1 MWEIVV
7 DESEW
12 GEPMRVRQSFIV
24 TIISVHFIMA
34 VAAAELSAQRYGSL
48 RAYSASLEALSQ
60 EVSQTVVQVNTTGYS
75 LEEDAERRR
84 VGTLSSE
91 HGSGSGVIL
100 SGDGYIMTNS
110 HVVEGARRIRIH
122 LSGLDGNSPRTMY
135 DAKLIGMDR
144 ETDLALI
151 KIDVQNVPHL
161 AFADSND
168 LKQGQVVLAFGNPLG
183 MENSLTM
190 GVISSVARQLNSD
203 DPHVYIQT
211 DTPINPGN
219 SGGPLV
225 DVDGRVVG
233 INAFILSQ
241 SGGSEGLGFAIPSNV
256 VNFVYRQLKRDG
268 HVHRGQVGINVK
280 TITPAIAAGLNLTS
294 DTGVLVEDA
303 LPDGPADTA
312 GIEVGD
318 VIVSIGGKPVRNV
331 RDFALNFYRYEPGT
345 TTTIEVVRGDGK
357 HSLQVPIDERK
368 NDPQRFADMVK
379 PAQDIVPKLGILGLE
394 LDETLRGM
402 LPPLRFDDG
411 ILVAA
416 FAGSSS
422 YFGDELQQGDVIYS
436 INGKRVATVS
446 ALLGEMVRLKTEEP
460 IVLQVER
467 AGLLR
472 FLVLEAQ

>member
-1 MWEIVV
+1 MLRASLMWEIVV

-91 HGSGSGVIL
+91 HGSWSGVIL

-122 LSGLDGNSPRTMY
+122 LSGLDGNSRRTMY

-151 KIDVQNVPHL
+151 KVDVQNVPHL

-225 DVDGRVVG
+225 DVDGRVIG
-233 INAFILSQ
+233 MNTFILSQ
-241 SGGSEGLGFAIPSNV
+241 SGGSEGLGFAIPSNIIK
-256 VNFVYRQLKRDG
+256 NVYRQLRDTG
-268 HVHRGQVGINVK
+268 HVRRGEIGVSAQTVS
-280 TITPAIAAGLNLTS
+280 PALAEGLHLS
-294 DTGVLVEDA
+294 QDWGVLVADVAPE
-303 LPDGPADTA
+303 GPAA
-312 GIEVGD
+312 
-318 VIVSIGGKPVRNV
+318 S
-331 RDFALNFYRYEPGT
+331 
-345 TTTIEVVRGDGK
+345 
-357 HSLQVPIDERK
+357 
-368 NDPQRFADMVK
+368 
-379 PAQDIVPKLGILGLE
+379 
-394 LDETLRGM
+394 
-402 LPPLRFDDG
+402 
-411 ILVAA
+411 
-416 FAGSSS
+416 
-422 YFGDELQQGDVIYS
+422 
-436 INGKRVATVS
+436 
-446 ALLGEMVRLKTEEP
+446 
-460 IVLQVER
+460 
-467 AGLLR
+467 AGLLPGD
-472 FLVLEAQ
+472 LVLSLNGQTLQNARQLEVHLYRYAVGNKVNIEVLRG

>member
-1 MWEIVV
+1 MGI
-7 DESEW
+7 
-12 GEPMRVRQSFIV
+12 RQSFTVVVVCVYIA
-24 TIISVHFIMA
+24 A
-34 VAAAELSAQRYGSL
+34 VAAVELSAQRRSGSL
-48 RAYSASLEALSQ
+48 RAYSASLESLSQ
-60 EVSQTVVQVNTTGYS
+60 DVSRSVVQVNTTSYS
-75 LEEDAERRR
+75 LEDDAERRR
-84 VGTLSSE
+84 IGTLSSE
-91 HGSGSGVIL
+91 QGTGSGVIL
-100 SGDGYIMTNS
+100 TGDGYIMTNA

-122 LSGLDGNSPRTMY
+122 LSGLDGDSRRTMY
-135 DAKLIGMDR
+135 DATLIGSDR

-151 KIDVQNVPHL
+151 KIDIQNVPHL
-161 AFADSND
+161 TFADSND

-256 VNFVYRQLKRDG
+256 VNYVFRQLKRDG

-294 DTGVLVEDA
+294 EAGVLVEDV
-303 LPDGPADTA
+303 LPEGPADKA
-312 GIEVGD
+312 GIEVAD

-345 TTTIEVVRGDGK
+345 TTTFEVVRGEGK
-357 HSLQVPIDERK
+357 HSLQVPVDERK

-379 PAQDIVPKLGILGLE
+379 PVDDVVPKLGILGLE
-394 LDETLRGM
+394 LDDTVRGM
-402 LPPLRFDDG
+402 LPPLRFENG

-436 INGKRVATVS
+436 INGKRVASIS
-446 ALLGEMVRLKTEEP
+446 ALLGEISRLKP
-460 IVLQVER
+460 DDAIVLQVER

-472 FLVLEAQ
+472 FLVLEAG